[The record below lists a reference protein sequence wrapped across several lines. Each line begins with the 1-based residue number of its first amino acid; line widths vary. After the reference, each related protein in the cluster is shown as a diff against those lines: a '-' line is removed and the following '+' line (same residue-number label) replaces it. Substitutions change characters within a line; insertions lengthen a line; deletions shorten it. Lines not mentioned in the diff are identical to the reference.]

1 MKILLNT
8 VGSHGD
14 ALPFIAIAQELQRRG
29 HEPLLFANGSFAA
42 LATAAGVPFVET
54 SSAEQQAAAL
64 RDPAAIDMRKGL
76 ALLADAVMLNLR
88 QSLELMEQA
97 HEPGRTLVVGSSVA
111 WATRV
116 FAERHRVPVATLHL
130 APALFRSEYRAP
142 SVGPLG
148 HLERAPRFIK
158 RYLWSMMDRRFLD
171 PLFAVPFNRIRAE
184 LGLPPVARVYHD
196 WLHQADLTLG
206 LFPEWFAPKQPDW
219 PQGLQLTGFPLQ
231 PASSTLPA
239 EVEAFLSQGDAP
251 VAFTAGTANAASHAF
266 FAASAEA
273 CRLSGRRGLLITHS
287 PEQLPPV
294 LPQGVMHV
302 GYAPFDALLPRVSA
316 FVHHGGIGTTAQ
328 ALRAG
333 VPQLVKP
340 MGADQF
346 DNASRTVQ
354 LGVAKQLLP
363 RRYNAR
369 TAAHAL
375 DLLVSDPVVRER
387 CEAMRHQMAKQN
399 GVSAACD
406 AILDQL
412 ALAHSAGAR

>member
-8 VGSHGD
+8 LGSHGD

-29 HEPLLFANGSFAA
+29 HEPHLFANGSFAA

-54 SSAEQQAAAL
+54 SSAEEQAAAL
-64 RDPAAIDMRKGL
+64 RDPAAIHMRKGA
-76 ALLADAVMLNLR
+76 ALLADAVMLSLR
-88 QSLELMEQA
+88 HTVQLMEQA

-111 WATRV
+111 WAARV

-130 APALFRSEYRAP
+130 APALFRSEYLAP

-148 HLERAPRFIK
+148 HLEGAPRFIK
-158 RYLWSMMDRRFLD
+158 RYLWSVVDRRFLD

-184 LGLPPVARVYHD
+184 LGLPPVARVFHD

-206 LFPEWFAPKQPDW
+206 LFPEWFAARQPDW

-239 EVEAFLSQGDAP
+239 ELDAFLSQGDAP

-273 CRLSGRRGLLITHS
+273 CRLSGRRGLLITHG
-287 PEQLPPV
+287 PEQMPPSLPP
-294 LPQGVMHV
+294 GVMHV
-302 GYAPFDALLPRVSA
+302 GYVPFDALLPRVSA
-316 FVHHGGIGTTAQ
+316 FVHHGGVGSTAQ

-346 DNASRTVQ
+346 DNARRTMR
-354 LGVAKQLLP
+354 LGVARQLLP
-363 RRYNAR
+363 RRYRAEAVAR
-369 TAAHAL
+369 TL
-375 DLLVSDPVVRER
+375 DVLTQDASMRTRCREVAQR
-387 CEAMRHQMAKQN
+387 MAQEPC
-399 GVSAACD
+399 GVAAACD
-406 AILDQL
+406 ALL
-412 ALAHSAGAR
+412 ALRP